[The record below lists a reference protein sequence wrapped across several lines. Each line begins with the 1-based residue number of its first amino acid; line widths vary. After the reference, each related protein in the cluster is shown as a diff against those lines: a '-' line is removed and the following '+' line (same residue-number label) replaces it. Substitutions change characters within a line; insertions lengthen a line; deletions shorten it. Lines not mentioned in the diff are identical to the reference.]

1 MIEETAGTISGITEA
16 EMTEILATVK
26 TGITGIPV
34 SGETAGIF

>member
-1 MIEETAGTISGITEA
+1 VIEETAGTISGITEA

-26 TGITGIPV
+26 TGIPV